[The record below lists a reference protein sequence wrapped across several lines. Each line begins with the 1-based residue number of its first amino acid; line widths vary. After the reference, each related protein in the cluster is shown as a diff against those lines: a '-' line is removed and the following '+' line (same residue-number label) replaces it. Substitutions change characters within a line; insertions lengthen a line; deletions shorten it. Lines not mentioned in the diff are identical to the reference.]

1 MTLNTSETIAQTRLL
16 LALWDMTTSGETAI
30 VKKSELLNRVKK
42 KNEKSLDF
50 QPLLEELAEKG
61 SIALTKEKRTIMV
74 SLADSGV
81 QLLGE
86 GLRNP
91 EFEYTS
97 AIGKKDA
104 NALLNWIRQMG
115 GLGSGSM
122 GAGAV
127 KTIDSYEAFKDV
139 ALDVY
144 DRLNRDYNLDDLV
157 PIYRIRREIGDRI
170 SPSQFDDWLLE
181 LQANDVLQLQGGS
194 LPDSDAS
201 KIEDSITTELSGLRC
216 YAKLL

>member
-1 MTLNTSETIAQTRLL
+1 
-16 LALWDMTTSGETAI
+16 
-30 VKKSELLNRVKK
+30 
-42 KNEKSLDF
+42 
-50 QPLLEELAEKG
+50 
-61 SIALTKEKRTIMV
+61 
-74 SLADSGV
+74 
-81 QLLGE
+81 
-86 GLRNP
+86 
-91 EFEYTS
+91 
-97 AIGKKDA
+97 KDA

>member
-127 KTIDSYEAFKDV
+127 KTIDSY
-139 ALDVY
+139 
-144 DRLNRDYNLDDLV
+144 
-157 PIYRIRREIGDRI
+157 
-170 SPSQFDDWLLE
+170 
-181 LQANDVLQLQGGS
+181 
-194 LPDSDAS
+194 
-201 KIEDSITTELSGLRC
+201 
-216 YAKLL
+216 